1 VQGLTLYK
9 FFDVG
14 PNASINEIQ
23 AAYRKLSKSYH
34 PDGGGSA
41 ELFRELRDAYS
52 TLCDPIQRAEYDRRL
67 NPPDLE
73 PTTISTSSRTTAPV
87 RNPEMVDVT
96 CTSCAKRQTVFTS
109 TRRFVCVSCH
119 VAWRFAQCSNCK
131 KASHVRETSL
141 SWRCPHCTTVTQ
153 SRWSVSE
160 QFSCVIC
167 TTKFTYPRGVK
178 RFACLRC
185 SSRYSECPKCET
197 YVIVTAEPH
206 KKSMKCPH
214 CRKRLA
220 R

>member
-1 VQGLTLYK
+1 MQGLTLYK

-14 PNASINEIQ
+14 PNASTDEIQ

-52 TLCDPIQRAEYDRRL
+52 TLSDPIQRAEYDQRL
-67 NPPDLE
+67 NPPVPAAATPPSRSNE
-73 PTTISTSSRTTAPV
+73 PP

-96 CTSCAKRQTVFTS
+96 CTSCSKRQTVFTS
-109 TRRFVCVSCH
+109 TRRFVCVGCH
-119 VAWRFAQCSNCK
+119 LAWRFAQCSNCK
-131 KASHVRETSL
+131 KASHVRETSS
-141 SWRCPHCTTVTQ
+141 SWRCPHCATMTQ
-153 SRWSVSE
+153 SRWSVYE

-167 TTKFTYPRGVK
+167 TTKLTYPQGAK

-185 SSRYSECPKCET
+185 SSRYSQCPKCET
-197 YVIVTAEPH
+197 YVIIKAEPH
-206 KKSMKCPH
+206 KKSVKCPH